1 MPDKDIRWEQRFD
14 NFKKAMKL
22 LSTAVELYHSNDEL
36 SDTEKAGLI
45 QFFEMAYELAW
56 NTIKDFYESKGE
68 VSIQGSRDAFRL
80 AFQRGIINDGKTWM
94 DMVDDRIIT
103 VHTYDEAKANK
114 IINKIVYT
122 HYPSL
127 LQLQTRLNVEQ
138 QNP

>member
-1 MPDKDIRWEQRFD
+1 MQ
-14 NFKKAMKL
+14 L
-22 LSTAVELYHSNDEL
+22 LSTAVEQYNTDDEM

-80 AFQRGIINDGKTWM
+80 AFNRGIINSGEGWM

-103 VHTYDEAKANK
+103 VHTYDEAKAK
-114 IINKIVYT
+114 KVITKIVNT
-122 HYPSL
+122 HYPLL
-127 LQLQTRLNVEQ
+127 LQLQTRLDVEQ
-138 QNP
+138 KNS